1 MDLHENV
8 ILDLLPIVR
17 SGRASSESR
26 QVVEAYL
33 ASHPQLAQFAALM
46 PSPDPE
52 LELRALQRT
61 RREIGRSGWEKGF
74 AIFFTLLPLSFVIDG
89 NQFRFL
95 FADYPGLMVGMAV
108 TATAF
113 WMRYYSHCR
122 HSRTLG

>member
-17 SGRASSESR
+17 SGRASGESR

-33 ASHPQLAQFAALM
+33 AGHPQVATLAALM

-61 RREIGRSGWEKGF
+61 RRELGRSGWEKAF

-89 NQFRFL
+89 SQFRFL
-95 FADYPGLMVGMAV
+95 FADYPGVMVGMAV

-113 WMRYYSHCR
+113 WMRYFLYR
-122 HSRTLG
+122 RPSRVLG